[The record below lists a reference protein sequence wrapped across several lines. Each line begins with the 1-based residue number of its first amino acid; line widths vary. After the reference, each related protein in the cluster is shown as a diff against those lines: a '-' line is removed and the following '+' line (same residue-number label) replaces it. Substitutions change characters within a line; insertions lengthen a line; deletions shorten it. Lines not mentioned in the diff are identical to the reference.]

1 MSDANQVRNLVF
13 ARVGR
18 LSLHRN
24 WLVEPKASRNWDL
37 QLSTYDEQQSDLDDG
52 DYPLSVDTGTKWDSA
67 CRYLRA
73 NPDLLDRYDYIMFPD
88 DDLLFEPN
96 GLSNLFDL
104 MTSNDLDIGQPS
116 LLPSSHISYPVTA
129 HCPGFTLRY
138 SNYVEPMCPII
149 RTDYLRTLLPI
160 LARWPTGWGLD
171 DIWTM
176 MMAKPAYRA
185 AFIDASPILHT
196 RPLYTGAVYKTFE
209 RLGMNPEG
217 DLREVRST
225 FRGVPQPKLIYG
237 GITDG
242 SRKVSHLAANI
253 RNGLHLLRAASAMRK
268 PREARRAGYGMLIR
282 TVTQIGYRPVQ
293 LEKVVGAS
301 PAVTVLSTTTTTR

>member
-1 MSDANQVRNLVF
+1 MSDARQIRNLVF
-13 ARVGR
+13 ARVGG

-24 WLVEPKASRNWDL
+24 WLLEAKASRNWDL
-37 QLSTYDEQQSDLDDG
+37 QLSTYDEHLSGLEDG
-52 DYPLSVDTGTKWDSA
+52 DLPLSIDTGTKWDSV

-73 NPDLLDRYDYIMFPD
+73 NPELLDRYDYIMFPD

-96 GLSNLFDL
+96 GLSSLFEI
-104 MTSNDLDIGQPS
+104 MASNDLDIGQPS

-129 HCPGFTLRY
+129 HCPGFALRY
-138 SNYVEPMCPII
+138 TNYVEPMCPII
-149 RTDYLRTLLPI
+149 RTDYLRMLLPI
-160 LARWPTGWGLD
+160 LARWPTGWGQD

-225 FRGVPQPKLIYG
+225 FRGVPLPKLIYG
-237 GITDG
+237 GISDDG
-242 SRKVSHLAANI
+242 HKVGHIGANI

-282 TVTQIGYRPVQ
+282 AITQIGYRPAQ
-293 LEKVVGAS
+293 LEKVVGVG
-301 PAVTVLSTTTTTR
+301 PTVTVLSTTTR

>member
-1 MSDANQVRNLVF
+1 MSDAHQVRNLVF

-24 WLVEPKASRNWDL
+24 WLLEAKTSRNWDL
-37 QLSTYDEQQSDLDDG
+37 QLSTYDEQQTDLDDG
-52 DYPLSVDTGTKWDSA
+52 DFPLSVDTGTKWDSA

-73 NPDLLDRYDYIMFPD
+73 NPGLLDRYDYIMFPD

-96 GLSNLFDL
+96 GLSSLFQI
-104 MTSNDLDIGQPS
+104 MGSNDLDIGQPS

-129 HCPGFTLRY
+129 HCPAFRLRY
-138 SNYVEPMCPII
+138 ANYVEPMCPII
-149 RTDYLRTLLPI
+149 RTDYLRTLLPV
-160 LARWPTGWGLD
+160 LDRWPTGWGQD

-209 RLGMNPEG
+209 KLGMNPEG
-217 DLREVRST
+217 DLKEIRSS
-225 FRGVPQPKLIYG
+225 FRGLPQPKLIYG
-237 GITDG
+237 GITRSG
-242 SRKVSHLAANI
+242 HKIGRIGANI
-253 RNGLHLLRAASAMRK
+253 RNGLHLLRIATAMRT
-268 PREARRAGYGMLIR
+268 PRDVRRVGFGMLLR
-282 TVTQIGYRPVQ
+282 TVTQFGYRPTQ
-293 LEKVVGAS
+293 LEKAGGAS
-301 PAVTVLSTTTTTR
+301 PSVTFLSTTTR

>member
-1 MSDANQVRNLVF
+1 MSDIHEARNLVF
-13 ARVGR
+13 ARVGG

-24 WLVEPKASRNWDL
+24 WLLEPKASRNWDL
-37 QLSTYDEQQSDLDDG
+37 QLSTYDEQLQGLDDG
-52 DYPLSVDTGTKWDSA
+52 DLSLSIDTGTKWDSV
-67 CRYLRA
+67 CRYLRT

-96 GLSNLFDL
+96 GLSNLFKI
-104 MTSNDLDIGQPS
+104 MASHDLDIGQPS

-129 HCPGFTLRY
+129 HCPGFVLRY
-138 SNYVEPMCPII
+138 TNYVEPMCPII

-160 LARWPTGWGLD
+160 LARWPTGWGQD

-209 RLGMNPEG
+209 RLGMDPEG
-217 DLREVRST
+217 DLKEVRST
-225 FRGVPQPKLIYG
+225 FRGLPLPKLIYG
-237 GITDG
+237 GISDKG
-242 SRKVSHLAANI
+242 RKIGHIGANI

-268 PREARRAGYGMLIR
+268 PHEARRVGYGMLSR
-282 TVTQIGYRPVQ
+282 TVTQFGYRPVQ
-293 LEKVVGAS
+293 LEKMVGPS
-301 PAVTVLSTTTTTR
+301 PAVTILSTTTTTR

>member
-1 MSDANQVRNLVF
+1 MSDIHEARNLVF
-13 ARVGR
+13 ARVGG

-24 WLVEPKASRNWDL
+24 WLLEPKASRNWHL
-37 QLSTYDEQQSDLDDG
+37 QLSTYDEQLQGLDDG
-52 DYPLSVDTGTKWDSA
+52 DLSLSIDTGTKWDSV
-67 CRYLRA
+67 CRYLRT

-96 GLSNLFDL
+96 GLSNLFKI
-104 MTSNDLDIGQPS
+104 MASHDLDIGQPS

-129 HCPGFTLRY
+129 HCPGFVLRY
-138 SNYVEPMCPII
+138 TNYVEPMCPII

-160 LARWPTGWGLD
+160 LARWPTGWGQD

-209 RLGMNPEG
+209 RLGMDPEG
-217 DLREVRST
+217 DLKEVRST
-225 FRGVPQPKLIYG
+225 FRGLPLPKLIYG
-237 GITDG
+237 GISDKG
-242 SRKVSHLAANI
+242 RKIGHIGANI

-268 PREARRAGYGMLIR
+268 PHEARRVGYGMLSR
-282 TVTQIGYRPVQ
+282 TVTQFGYRPVQ
-293 LEKVVGAS
+293 LEKMVGPS
-301 PAVTVLSTTTTTR
+301 PAVTILSTTTTTR

>member
-1 MSDANQVRNLVF
+1 MSDAEKVRNLIF

-24 WLVEPKASRNWDL
+24 WLLDPKASRNWDL
-37 QLSTYDEQQSDLDDG
+37 QLSTYDEQQADLDDG
-52 DYPLSVDTGTKWDSA
+52 DFPLSVDTGTKWDSA
-67 CRYLRA
+67 CRYLRG

-96 GLSNLFDL
+96 GISDLFEI
-104 MTSNDLDIGQPS
+104 MASHDLDIGQPS
-116 LLPSSHISYPVTA
+116 LLPSSHISYPVTT
-129 HCPGFTLRY
+129 HCPSFKLRY
-138 SNYVEPMCPII
+138 GNYVEPMCPII
-149 RTDYLRTLLPI
+149 RTDYLRTLLPV
-160 LARWPTGWGLD
+160 LDRWPTGWGQD

-217 DLREVRST
+217 DLNEIRSS
-225 FRGVPQPKLIYG
+225 FRGLPQPKLIYG
-237 GITDG
+237 GI
-242 SRKVSHLAANI
+242 SRSGRKIGGIEANI
-253 RNGLHLLRAASAMRK
+253 RNGLHLLRVASSMRM
-268 PREARRAGYGMLIR
+268 PHNARRVGNGMLLR
-282 TVTQIGYRPVQ
+282 TVTQFGYRPVQ
-293 LEKVVGAS
+293 LEKIVGSS
-301 PAVTVLSTTTTTR
+301 PAVPVLSTTTR

>member
-1 MSDANQVRNLVF
+1 MSDIHEARNLVF
-13 ARVGR
+13 ARVGG

-24 WLVEPKASRNWDL
+24 WLLEPKASRNWDL
-37 QLSTYDEQQSDLDDG
+37 QLSTYDEQLQGLDDG
-52 DYPLSVDTGTKWDSA
+52 DLSLSIDTGTKWDSV
-67 CRYLRA
+67 CRYLRT

-96 GLSNLFDL
+96 GLSNLFKI
-104 MTSNDLDIGQPS
+104 MASHDLDIGQPS

-129 HCPGFTLRY
+129 HCPGFVLRY
-138 SNYVEPMCPII
+138 TNYVEPMCPII

-160 LARWPTGWGLD
+160 LARWPTGWGQD

-209 RLGMNPEG
+209 RLGMDPEG
-217 DLREVRST
+217 DLKEVRST
-225 FRGVPQPKLIYG
+225 FRGLPLPKLIYG
-237 GITDG
+237 GISDKG
-242 SRKVSHLAANI
+242 RKIGHIGANI

-268 PREARRAGYGMLIR
+268 PQEARRVGYGMLSR
-282 TVTQIGYRPVQ
+282 TVTQFGYRPVQ
-293 LEKVVGAS
+293 LEKMVGPS
-301 PAVTVLSTTTTTR
+301 PAVTILSTTTTTR

>member
-1 MSDANQVRNLVF
+1 MSDIHVARNLVF
-13 ARVGR
+13 ARVGG

-24 WLVEPKASRNWDL
+24 WLLEAKTTRNWDL
-37 QLSTYDEQQSDLDDG
+37 QLSTYDENLSDLDGG
-52 DYPLSVDTGTKWDSA
+52 DFPLSVDTGTKWDSV

-73 NPDLLDRYDYIMFPD
+73 NPELLDRYDYIMFPD

-96 GLSNLFDL
+96 GLSNLFEI
-104 MTSNDLDIGQPS
+104 MAQNDLDIGQPS

-129 HCPGFTLRY
+129 HCPAFRLRY
-138 SNYVEPMCPII
+138 ANYVEPMCPII
-149 RTDYLRTLLPI
+149 RTAYLRTLLPV
-160 LARWPTGWGLD
+160 LDRWPTGWGQD

-209 RLGMNPEG
+209 KLGMNPEG
-217 DLREVRST
+217 DLKEIRSS
-225 FRGVPQPKLIYG
+225 FRGLPLPKLIYG
-237 GITDG
+237 GITRNG
-242 SRKVSHLAANI
+242 RKVGRIEANI

-268 PREARRAGYGMLIR
+268 SQDVRRVGYGMLMR

-293 LEKVVGAS
+293 LEKAVGAS
-301 PAVTVLSTTTTTR
+301 PAVNILSTTTR

>member
-1 MSDANQVRNLVF
+1 MSDIHVARNLVF
-13 ARVGR
+13 ARVGG

-24 WLVEPKASRNWDL
+24 WLLEARTTRNWDL
-37 QLSTYDEQQSDLDDG
+37 QLSTYDENLSDLDGG
-52 DYPLSVDTGTKWDSA
+52 DFPLSVDTGTKWDSV

-73 NPDLLDRYDYIMFPD
+73 NPELLDRYDYIMFPD

-96 GLSNLFDL
+96 GLSSLFEI
-104 MTSNDLDIGQPS
+104 MAQNDLDIGQPS

-129 HCPGFTLRY
+129 HCPAFRLRY
-138 SNYVEPMCPII
+138 ANYVEPMCPII
-149 RTDYLRTLLPI
+149 RTAYLRTLLPV
-160 LARWPTGWGLD
+160 LDRWPTGWGQD

-209 RLGMNPEG
+209 KLGMNPEG
-217 DLREVRST
+217 DLKEIRSS
-225 FRGVPQPKLIYG
+225 FRGLPLPKLIYG
-237 GITDG
+237 GITRSG
-242 SRKVSHLAANI
+242 RKVGRIEANI
-253 RNGLHLLRAASAMRK
+253 RNGLHLLRAASAMRCSSDV
-268 PREARRAGYGMLIR
+268 RRVGYGMLMR

-293 LEKVVGAS
+293 LEKAVGAS
-301 PAVTVLSTTTTTR
+301 PAVNILSTTTR

>member
-1 MSDANQVRNLVF
+1 MSDTPQIRNLVF
-13 ARVGR
+13 ARVGG

-24 WLVEPKASRNWDL
+24 WLLEAKVSRNWDL
-37 QLSTYDEQQSDLDDG
+37 QLSTYDEQLSGLDDG
-52 DYPLSVDTGTKWDSA
+52 DSPLSIDTGTKWDSV

-96 GLSNLFDL
+96 GLSSLFEI
-104 MTSNDLDIGQPS
+104 MAANDLDIGQPS

-138 SNYVEPMCPII
+138 ANYVEPMCPII

-160 LARWPTGWGLD
+160 LARWPTGWGQD

-209 RLGMNPEG
+209 KLGMNPEG
-217 DLREVRST
+217 DLQEIRRS
-225 FRGVPQPKLIYG
+225 FRGLPQPKLIYG
-237 GITDG
+237 GVIQSG
-242 SRKVSHLAANI
+242 RKVGSIEANI
-253 RNGLHLLRAASAMRK
+253 RNGLHLLRIASAMRM
-268 PREARRAGYGMLIR
+268 PRDARRVGYGMLMR
-282 TVTQIGYRPVQ
+282 TVTQIGYRPAQ
-293 LEKVVGAS
+293 LEKVVGTS
-301 PAVTVLSTTTTTR
+301 PAVTVLSTTTR

>member
-1 MSDANQVRNLVF
+1 MSDIHEARNLVF
-13 ARVGR
+13 ARVGG

-24 WLVEPKASRNWDL
+24 WLLEPKASRNWDL
-37 QLSTYDEQQSDLDDG
+37 QLSTYDEQLQGLDDG
-52 DYPLSVDTGTKWDSA
+52 DLALSIDTGTKWDSV
-67 CRYLRA
+67 CRYLRT

-96 GLSNLFDL
+96 GLSNLFKI
-104 MTSNDLDIGQPS
+104 MASHDLDIGQPS

-129 HCPGFTLRY
+129 HCPGFVLRY
-138 SNYVEPMCPII
+138 TNYVEPMCPII

-160 LARWPTGWGLD
+160 LARWPTGWGQD

-209 RLGMNPEG
+209 RLGMDPEG
-217 DLREVRST
+217 DLKEVRST
-225 FRGVPQPKLIYG
+225 FRGLPLPKLIYG
-237 GITDG
+237 GISDKG
-242 SRKVSHLAANI
+242 RKIGHIGANI

-268 PREARRAGYGMLIR
+268 PHEARRVGYGMLSR
-282 TVTQIGYRPVQ
+282 TVTQFGYRPVQ
-293 LEKVVGAS
+293 LEKMVGPS
-301 PAVTVLSTTTTTR
+301 PAVTILSTTTTTR

>member
-1 MSDANQVRNLVF
+1 MSDIHEARNLVF
-13 ARVGR
+13 ARVGG

-24 WLVEPKASRNWDL
+24 WLLEPKASRNWDL
-37 QLSTYDEQQSDLDDG
+37 QLSTYDEQLQGLDDG
-52 DYPLSVDTGTKWDSA
+52 DLSLSIDTGTKWDSV
-67 CRYLRA
+67 CRYLRT

-96 GLSNLFDL
+96 GLSNLFKI
-104 MTSNDLDIGQPS
+104 MASNDLDIGQPS

-129 HCPGFTLRY
+129 HCPGFALRY
-138 SNYVEPMCPII
+138 TNYVEPMCPII

-160 LARWPTGWGLD
+160 LARWPTGWGQD

-209 RLGMNPEG
+209 RLGMDPEG
-217 DLREVRST
+217 DLKEVRKT
-225 FRGVPQPKLIYG
+225 FRGVPLPKLIYG
-237 GITDG
+237 GISDDG
-242 SRKVSHLAANI
+242 RKVGHIGANI
-253 RNGLHLLRAASAMRK
+253 RNGLHLLSAASAMRK
-268 PREARRAGYGMLIR
+268 PHEARRAGYGMLLR
-282 TVTQIGYRPVQ
+282 TATRFGYQPVQ
-293 LEKVVGAS
+293 LEKVVGPS